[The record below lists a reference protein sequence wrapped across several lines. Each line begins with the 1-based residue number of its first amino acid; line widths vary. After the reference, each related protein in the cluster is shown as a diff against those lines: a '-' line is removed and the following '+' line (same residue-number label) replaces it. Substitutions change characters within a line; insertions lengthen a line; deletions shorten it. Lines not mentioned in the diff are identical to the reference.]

1 MAKIKDINH
10 IPGILK
16 NIKKINN
23 TIIAVGIIGDGESE
37 IATYAAANEFG
48 TRKAGRNRK
57 VVIPERSWLR
67 STFDDKT
74 KTNDALKHTDDV
86 FNPKFNAKV
95 AVNRVGAVM
104 VGHVQEKIA
113 SNIPPKN
120 AQVTI
125 NKKKSSKTLV
135 DKGTMRQAIS
145 FEVKK

>member
-1 MAKIKDINH
+1 M
-10 IPGILK
+10 
-16 NIKKINN
+16 
-23 TIIAVGIIGDGESE
+23 
-37 IATYAAANEFG
+37 
-48 TRKAGRNRK
+48 
-57 VVIPERSWLR
+57 
-67 STFDDKT
+67 
-74 KTNDALKHTDDV
+74 
-86 FNPKFNAKV
+86 